1 MQDFTNWAVLFGA
14 LAMTGLIL
22 GGLSTAFSNPLK
34 HHHGA
39 GAQIDRAVGVG
50 LIVATVACAIGMIT
64 VLTAA

>member
-1 MQDFTNWAVLFGA
+1 VQNMTNWAVLFGA

-22 GGLSTAFSNPLK
+22 GGLSTAFSDPLK
-34 HHHGA
+34 HHHGTSA
-39 GAQIDRAVGVG
+39 HVGRAVGLG